1 MRSIKCAAAGVVALV
16 CASFTTAVSAQNVES
31 FYRGKTIELH
41 VGFGTGGGND
51 LWGRALA
58 RHMPRYIPGNPTM
71 IVKNVPAAGSLV
83 VANWIASAAPRDGT
97 AIGMIA
103 RGIPFEPLFDGKGVQ
118 FDPLTLMYLGSPSRD
133 SNMCAVWKDRPFKT
147 AQDMFEREVVL
158 GSTGSGAES
167 HVFPLILK
175 NLLGAKVKIVAGYKG
190 SQDILL
196 AIERGE
202 LDGLCLGTET
212 VRRTNQYANGNFR
225 IILQMATEPD
235 PVLGDLPLVSQFAK
249 TDEDR
254 AILNLIFARVDV
266 GRPFVI
272 PPGVPEDR
280 VSALRGAFD
289 ATMKDAE
296 FKKDVEKMQLD
307 ISAKT
312 GAELEE
318 LIRKAYG
325 TPKAIVK
332 RTGELLGG

>member
-1 MRSIKCAAAGVVALV
+1 MRRTTFAVAGVLALV
-16 CASFTTAVSAQNVES
+16 CAGGATAAAQDVEH
-31 FYRGKTIELH
+31 FYRGKVIELH

-51 LWGRALA
+51 LWGRALS

-83 VANWIASAAPRDGT
+83 VTNWIAGAAPRDGT

-118 FDPLTLMYLGSPSRD
+118 FEPLKLNYLGSPSRD
-133 SNMCAVWKDRPFKT
+133 SNMCAVWKDRPFNT
-147 AQDMFEREVVL
+147 AQDMFEREIVL
-158 GSTGSGAES
+158 GSSGSGAES

-175 NLLGAKVKIVAGYKG
+175 NLLGAKVKIVSGYKG
-190 SQDILL
+190 SQEILL

-212 VRRTNQYANGNFR
+212 VRRTNQYQAGNFR

-235 PVLGDLPLVSQFAK
+235 PVLGDLPLVTKFAK
-249 TDEDR
+249 TDEDK
-254 AILNLIFARVDV
+254 AVLDLIFARVDV
-266 GRPFVI
+266 GRPFVA

-280 VSALRGAFD
+280 VKALREAFM
-289 ATMKDAE
+289 ATMKDPE

-307 ISAKT
+307 VTPKT
-312 GAELEE
+312 GTELEN
-318 LIRKAYG
+318 LIRKAFD
-325 TPKAIVK
+325 TPKPIVK
-332 RTGELLGG
+332 RTADLLGG